1 MYTSPDK
8 QTAESMQNQP
18 NGLKNEVDNFLDCIQ
33 ISAELSKSKNC
44 NKVIN
49 RYMKITTLT
58 RANSESGR
66 IV

>member
-8 QTAESMQNQP
+8 QTAEIMQNQP

-49 RYMKITTLT
+49 RYM
-58 RANSESGR
+58 
-66 IV
+66 